1 MMFKKVLLASA
12 IMSALGSGSCFASE
26 LIEQTINNL
35 VAAQQPEQSPSVV
48 GQQQGIPQ
56 PTLPSQ
62 QGVASVQQ
70 QPFVAPVQQEQSDNS
85 KASVVGVLADKT
97 NPFTGE
103 PMTVEDRKNIL
114 SAVTLD
120 AQILEKQLEV
130 AKKTGELK
138 ILPARIDNE
147 LAVASGGSGAQ
158 GGQPAID
165 QQLMMQQQNNEAEIE
180 FRVQEGVRKAQLEK
194 DYEIQTLKQKLQQK
208 RVADSKMTLNSV
220 ADVLGQKIAIIRVGD
235 KDQRVKEGGMVSGW
249 AVSRIDT
256 NSRSVTLSQRG
267 RNVTLDMKKSV
278 SQITTSKSSTGAS
291 GSSYDNGDSPITPDL
306 PNALPLPKL

>member
-12 IMSALGSGSCFASE
+12 IMSALGSGSCLASE
-26 LIEQTINNL
+26 LIEQTINNV
-35 VAAQQPEQSPSVV
+35 VAAQQPEQSPSVG

-70 QPFVAPVQQEQSDNS
+70 QPFVAPVQQEQSDNP

-158 GGQPAID
+158 GGQPAIE

-235 KDQRVKEGGMVSGW
+235 KEQRVKEGGMVSGW

-267 RNVTLDMKKSV
+267 RNVTLDMKKAV